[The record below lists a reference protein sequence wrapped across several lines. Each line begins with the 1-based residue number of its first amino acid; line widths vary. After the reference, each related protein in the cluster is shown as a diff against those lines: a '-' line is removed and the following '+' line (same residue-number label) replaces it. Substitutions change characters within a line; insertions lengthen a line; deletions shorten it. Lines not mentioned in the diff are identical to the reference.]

1 MPSTSAQCFCGR
13 LGSEVSMNH
22 TYFRES
28 CLLSPW
34 WQVGLKTNYLEL
46 EPGGNQ
52 GCSVANTALLGTL
65 CRPKVLAESLRL
77 GSELV
82 PFPSSVPLQST
93 PVFLPWKSHGQR
105 RLPMLQSV
113 GSQRVRRDLA
123 TEQAGHSLHAQ
134 ISTLSPDTELNI
146 EPRQAALKQYG
157 PELAPVQVVAWA
169 GVVLEHCSQ
178 SSKAGVTCCFRS
190 TTNGHPCSVQGQC
203 WVSSGSVF
211 LNCKL

>member
-1 MPSTSAQCFCGR
+1 MLSTSAECFWGR
-13 LGSEVSMNH
+13 LGSEVSMSH

-46 EPGGNQ
+46 EPDGNQ

-65 CRPKVLAESLRL
+65 CSPKVLAESLRL

-105 RLPMLQSV
+105 RLPVLQSM

-123 TEQAGHSLHAQ
+123 TEQAGHSLQAQ

-146 EPRQAALKQYG
+146 EPRRAALQQDG
-157 PELAPVQVVAWA
+157 PELARVQVAAWA
-169 GVVLEHCSQ
+169 GVVLHTSQ
-178 SSKAGVTCCFRS
+178 SSKAVVTWCFRS
-190 TTNGHPCSVQGQC
+190 ITNGHPCSVQGQC
-203 WVSSGSVF
+203 WVSGSLL